1 MINDQKPL
9 PLTPLPLTIVSG
21 YLGAGKTTL
30 INHLLRHTDGRRLI
44 VLVNDFGE
52 LPIDADLIESQDGDT
67 LNLANGCACC
77 SMGGDLFNALV
88 NVLDRTPRP
97 DHLLIEASG
106 VADPVRIA
114 NIALAEPD
122 LILDG
127 TLCLV
132 DAENIGEYIKDDQ
145 IGETVSHQ
153 LASSDLILVN
163 KLDLIDDKRRS
174 ELTELLANYAPK
186 AQKIE
191 TKYSRIP
198 IDVAIGSHD
207 QEAIIKKEQL
217 LTGDHSE
224 PYIKWSKV
232 SEDRLNRSRFEKA
245 LNTLG
250 DRLLRM
256 KGIVYFSDSDK
267 PHIVQYVGARG
278 SITQGKPAM
287 KANHHSSRLVAIS
300 IKGRIEQSELD
311 TIFSEF

>member
-1 MINDQKPL
+1 MPNDQFPL
-9 PLTPLPLTIVSG
+9 PLTPLALTIVSG

-30 INHLLRHTDGRRLI
+30 INYLLRNTDGRRLM

-88 NVLDRTPRP
+88 NTLDRRPRP

-122 LILDG
+122 LVLDG

-132 DAENIGEYIKDDQ
+132 DAENIGEFINDDQ

-163 KLDLIDDKRRS
+163 KLDLIDDNCRS
-174 ELTELLANYAPK
+174 ELAELLAINAPK

-191 TKYSRIP
+191 TRYSRIP

-207 QEAIIKKEQL
+207 QVAIIKREQL

-232 SEDRLNRSRFEKA
+232 SERYLNRSRFEKA

-250 DRLLRM
+250 GRLLRL
-256 KGIVYFSDSDK
+256 KGIVYFSDSNR

-278 SITQGKPAM
+278 SITQSNSETNTSH
-287 KANHHSSRLVAIS
+287 NHSRLVAIG
-300 IKGRIEQSELD
+300 IKGRIEKSELD
-311 TIFSEF
+311 AIFSEI